1 MKPLSIPLLLLTL
14 TVLTSAQGTAP
25 NGLRRGKWRPQ
36 DVPDSYQVVK
46 VGRYDIQTN
55 CTADVATQVGKHMTA
70 MFKLYKKSFP
80 TTKTPTDRLYVK
92 LFKSRKG
99 FRAYGAPGG
108 AAAYY
113 SKRDK
118 EMVGYF
124 TGKLDGKLNS
134 GTTGK
139 ESLSSRM
146 RSHYTMDTLGV
157 FSHEGWHQYYHWAC
171 GSEIPFPSWSDEG
184 IGEYFYSCYLN
195 EKKKLVVGAPCDT
208 RLSTIQRA
216 IRAKKFVPLNELVLF
231 DQRRYYAQANLCY
244 AQGWS
249 LCHFFMEHP
258 DYKKKRFLQRYVKI
272 FTDQHSIKKAAQR
285 TFKKMNWKKV
295 EADWKAWIL
304 AMTPIPNPLSQ
315 FDDRLNSKK
324 AAIEAREAL
333 PKKVA
338 EALDECLARRRQ
350 RDNGGKSKS
359 SANRP

>member
-1 MKPLSIPLLLLTL
+1 MKLITTAFLFLFIATL
-14 TVLTSAQGTAP
+14 APGQGQSP
-25 NGLRRGKWRPQ
+25 NGLRKGKWRSQ
-36 DVPDSYQVVK
+36 DVPEGYQVVK

-55 CTADVATQVGKHMTA
+55 CTVEIAKQVGRHMTA
-70 MFKLYKKSFP
+70 MFRLYKKSFT

-99 FRAYGAPGG
+99 FRDYGAPGG

-113 SKRDK
+113 SKGDK

-134 GTTGK
+134 KSTGK
-139 ESLSSRM
+139 NSLSSRM
-146 RSHYTMDTLGV
+146 RAHYTMDTLGV

-171 GSEIPFPSWSDEG
+171 GSQIPFPSWSDEG

-195 EKKKLVVGAPCDT
+195 DKKELVVGAPCDT
-208 RLSTIQRA
+208 RLSTIQKA
-216 IRAKKFVPLNELVLF
+216 IRSNKFIPLNELVLF

-258 DYKKKRFLQRYVKI
+258 VYKKKRFLQRYVKI
-272 FTDQHSIKKAAQR
+272 FTDQHSIEKAAKR
-285 TFKKMNWKKV
+285 TFKKMKWKKV
-295 EADWKAWIL
+295 EEDWKAWIL

-315 FDDRLNSKK
+315 FDDQLSSKK
-324 AAIEAREAL
+324 AALKARDAL
-333 PKKVA
+333 PEKIRK
-338 EALDECLARRRQ
+338 ALDDCLARRRHPTKPNKPKKAAQ
-350 RDNGGKSKS
+350 
-359 SANRP
+359 